1 MKPLLLFLLLA
12 VSSSAQRVVT
22 FDPEKDVL
30 AQRQPDGSVQTALPV
45 QALCYS
51 IQEAMPA
58 VSNIQILG
66 IQKIGKSNY
75 LIAEGKVLAKP
86 ETVVVMAVLLVET
99 SPGNFQADD
108 LVISCS
114 SSGDCR
120 ECSLPPLC
128 RCTKGEGNCGQNAT
142 LMAPLKKV
150 TLTLFD

>member
-1 MKPLLLFLLLA
+1 MKLLLFLLTTFTLN
-12 VSSSAQRVVT
+12 AQRVVT

-30 AQRQPDGSVQTALPV
+30 AHRQPDGSVQIALPA

-58 VSNIQILG
+58 VSNIQIVG

-75 LIAEGKVLAKP
+75 LIADGKILAKP
-86 ETVVVMAVLLVET
+86 ETGVIMAILLVET
-99 SPGNFQADD
+99 SPGSFQADD

-114 SSGDCR
+114 SSGECR

-128 RCTKGEGNCGQNAT
+128 KCTKGEGNCGQNAT

-150 TLTLFD
+150 TVTLFD